1 MNLKSLNPI
10 NLWHRLQTDEDLRR
24 KIYIIV
30 FESDT
35 PAGKMF
41 DILLIVCILLSVLV
55 IILESLLPTSFA
67 PYLHVL
73 EWVFTIF
80 FSIEYI

>member
-41 DILLIVCILLSVLV
+41 DILLIGCILLSVLV
-55 IILESLLPTSFA
+55 ISQTPQTEKCLTSFLLVVS
-67 PYLHVL
+67 Y
-73 EWVFTIF
+73 
-80 FSIEYI
+80 